1 MGDGCRDSQTKWCM
15 GSDLQKWCRKSPSY
29 STRTNKGGGIVWI
42 QLKKRNKEKNFV
54 HFYSDIFSVLTQVK
68 QNPELGDINILG
80 QNLDVIRN
88 GYQSKNK
95 AEDGHTID
103 VSDAINKLYDHVNL
117 DIARMLY
124 TDAGD

>member
-1 MGDGCRDSQTKWCM
+1 M
-15 GSDLQKWCRKSPSY
+15 
-29 STRTNKGGGIVWI
+29 
-42 QLKKRNKEKNFV
+42 

-124 TDAGD
+124 TDAGDWKLSGKENLQDLQSAVNLMASRIDEVQIKWVQ